1 MKTLTDQQ
9 VAERLI
15 LLYELKH
22 EIERERKSA
31 MNAPD
36 DEYKEG
42 YKKAM
47 TNVLAIINEEIRITN
62 QHGDP
67 TIKVQP

>member
-9 VAERLI
+9 VAERLEC
-15 LLYELKH
+15 LKELK
-22 EIERERKSA
+22 EEMEFTRKAA
-31 MNAPD
+31 MVAPE

-47 TNVLAIINEEIRITN
+47 TNMFAILNETIRITS

-67 TIKVQP
+67 TIKV